1 VAANRS
7 PPAITPFSVPEISDH
22 EFALFQSLIR
32 REAGIHLGPNKK
44 PMLVSRLMRRLA
56 ALGLRTFDEYYRHI
70 VYGGP
75 HEVVILLDAICT
87 NETWFFRNPRH
98 FDFVKNQLASRW
110 LAEHDEGKRL
120 RRIRAWSAGCSSG
133 EEAFSL
139 AMVLLDGLAGW
150 DIAIQA
156 TDLSSRILERA
167 EAATWPLEKSQDIP
181 ARYLK
186 RYMLRGTRSQQGKM
200 KAGPE
205 LQSVV
210 SFRRLNLSA
219 ESWPV
224 ENCGPFELIFCR
236 NVLMYFEPSCR
247 ARTVKHLYRQLAPG
261 GHLFVGDAEGLN
273 PFHDFRLV
281 GPGIY
286 VPRRGA
292 ELPDQGRTNDGH
304 EETP

>member
-1 VAANRS
+1 MSATRDAPVVA
-7 PPAITPFSVPEISDH
+7 PFSVPDISDH

-44 PMLVSRLMRRLA
+44 PMVVSRLMRRLS
-56 ALGLRTFDEYYRHI
+56 ALGIQTFDEYYRHI

-75 HEVVILLDAICT
+75 EEVVILLDAICT

-98 FDFVKNQLASRW
+98 FEFVKNELAPRW
-110 LAEHDEGKRL
+110 SAEHGEGRRA

-139 AMVLLDGLAGW
+139 AMVLLDALPGW
-150 DIAIQA
+150 DIGIQA

-167 EAATWPLEKSQDIP
+167 AAATWPLEKNQDIP
-181 ARYLK
+181 PRYLK
-186 RYMLRGTRSQQGKM
+186 RYMLRGTRAQEGKM
-200 KAGPE
+200 KAGPD
-205 LQSVV
+205 LRSVV
-210 SFRRLNLSA
+210 SFRRLNLSGEHWQLEDA
-219 ESWPV
+219 
-224 ENCGPFELIFCR
+224 GLFEVIFCR

-247 ARTVKHLYRQLAPG
+247 ARTVKHLLRQLAPG
-261 GHLFVGDAEGLN
+261 GHLFVGDAEGLT

-286 VPRRGA
+286 TPRKGSEA
-292 ELPDQGRTNDGH
+292 EGRAPGGP
-304 EETP
+304 EAA